1 MEKLKL
7 TPLYTQGL
15 HHAEFGQF
23 IIRLYEDFDKTSLDI
38 AFDADFKTMFDALQS
53 KISTYNKAL
62 DQIRASE
69 ESKKI
74 AEADRNR
81 DADIQALKDSIK
93 PYRNAKNETEKNA
106 SPYLS
111 AEGTV

>member
-38 AFDADFKTMFDALQS
+38 AFDADFKKMFDALQS
-53 KISTYNKAL
+53 KIT
-62 DQIRASE
+62 
-69 ESKKI
+69 
-74 AEADRNR
+74 
-81 DADIQALKDSIK
+81 
-93 PYRNAKNETEKNA
+93 T
-106 SPYLS
+106 
-111 AEGTV
+111 

>member
-38 AFDADFKTMFDALQS
+38 AFDADFKKMVDALQS
-53 KISTYNKAL
+53 KITTYNKAL

-81 DADIQALKDSIK
+81 DAHIID
-93 PYRNAKNETEKNA
+93 
-106 SPYLS
+106 
-111 AEGTV
+111 